1 MEFYLAEGSSL
12 QADAFKNAPDK
23 EFVVL
28 CNLGR
33 QSMLATETM
42 QDMGVKNV
50 KNLVGG
56 YAEWKKKL
64 K

>member
-1 MEFYLAEGSSL
+1 MEFCLAEGSPL

-33 QSMLATETM
+33 QSRLATETM

-50 KNLVGG
+50 KNLGDG
-56 YAEWKKKL
+56 YTEWKKKL